1 MLKVGIVGLPNVGK
15 SSLFNALTAAGAPA
29 ENYPFCTVDP
39 NVGVV
44 EVPDPRLEELHAL
57 LGSKGRVP
65 TFIEFVDIAGLVK
78 GASDGEGLGNQFLG
92 QIREV
97 DAIAHVIRCFED
109 PDVAHVSGPV
119 DPTSDREVVEI
130 ELILADL
137 GVVVRRLERVVK
149 KARSGEQ
156 DAQEEEVVL
165 ARVREVLEQGSPV
178 RALEMSSRESEV
190 LKQVQ
195 LLTSKP
201 LLHVANVGEDH
212 ISGEAEG
219 HVRLL
224 LDGLAGFGG
233 HGQGDG
239 GEVVRVCASLE
250 AEMAELPEEDRAEFL
265 GDLGVD
271 ESGLERLIRAAYG
284 VLDLITFFT
293 SNDKE
298 TRAWTLRR
306 GTKAPQAA
314 GVIHTDFEHGF
325 IRAETIGSRELLEAG
340 GMKAAREQGLVRSEG
355 RDYEIQDGD
364 LVLFKFSP

>member
-39 NVGVV
+39 NIGVV

-97 DAIAHVIRCFED
+97 DAIAHVVRCFED

-119 DPTSDREVVEI
+119 DPTSDREIVEI

-137 GVVVRRLERVVK
+137 GVVDRRMEKVVK
-149 KARSGEQ
+149 KARTGER
-156 DAQEEEVVL
+156 DAREEEAVL
-165 ARVREVLEQGSPV
+165 VQVREVLERGSPV
-178 RALEMSSRESEV
+178 RALELSTRESEV
-190 LKQVQ
+190 VKQVQ

-201 LLHVANVGEDH
+201 VLHVANVGEDDMV
-212 ISGEAEG
+212 GEAKG
-219 HVRLL
+219 HLRSLIDSL
-224 LDGLAGFGG
+224 GDIGG
-233 HGQGDG
+233 REPR
-239 GEVVRVCASLE
+239 EVVRVCASLE
-250 AEMAELPEEDRAEFL
+250 AEIAELPAEDRVELL
-265 GDLGVD
+265 GELGVD
-271 ESGLERLIRAAYG
+271 ESGLERLIHAAYG
-284 VLDLITFFT
+284 ILDLITFFT
-293 SNDKE
+293 SNEKE

-325 IRAETIGSRELLEAG
+325 IRAETVGSAELLEAG

-355 RDYEIQDGD
+355 RDYEIRDGD

>member
-44 EVPDPRLEELHAL
+44 EVPDPRLEELHVL

-97 DAIAHVIRCFED
+97 DAIVHLIRCFED
-109 PDVAHVSGPV
+109 PDVAHVTGPV
-119 DPTSDREVVEI
+119 DPTSDREIVEL

-137 GVVVRRLERVVK
+137 EVVVRRLEKVGK
-149 KARSGEQ
+149 KARSGER
-156 DAQEEEVVL
+156 DAQEEEAVL
-165 ARVREVLEQGSPV
+165 VQVREVLEKGSPA
-178 RALEMSSRESEV
+178 RALEMSARESEV
-190 LKQVQ
+190 VKQVR

-201 LLHVANVGEDH
+201 VLHVANVGEGDRVGVAKGYLRSL
-212 ISGEAEG
+212 IEG
-219 HVRLL
+219 L
-224 LDGLAGFGG
+224 
-233 HGQGDG
+233 GDIEG
-239 GEVVRVCASLE
+239 REPREVVRACASLE
-250 AEMAELPEEDRAEFL
+250 AEMAELPAEDRVELL
-265 GDLGVD
+265 GELGVD
-271 ESGLERLIRAAYG
+271 ESGLERLIHAAYG
-284 VLDLITFFT
+284 ILDLITFFT
-293 SNDKE
+293 SNEKE

-306 GTKAPQAA
+306 GTKAPRAA

-325 IRAETIGSRELLEAG
+325 IRAETVGSAELLEVG

-355 RDYEIQDGD
+355 RDYEVRDGD